1 MSKFKSVQIAQ
12 QRISEILS
20 NAEAERSSLMK
31 QIDEDMENIRK
42 ADAKLREAEASGDT
56 KNFIKA
62 KEPVSNASEILA
74 MHERRL
80 KTLRSGSLI
89 SAEEY
94 QKLCDDIQ
102 KDLRGEME
110 RVKGEMIS
118 HALKMN
124 DLANELNS
132 DATSANAVLA
142 QLQHEVNRDEDQP
155 KDNAG
160 RVIYTT
166 SSQKYVD
173 VSAVVKLGKDAS
185 NNRYFWDQTGIYPD

>member
-20 NAEAERSSLMK
+20 NAEAERSSITK

-42 ADAKLREAEASGDT
+42 ADAKLREAEAYGDT

-62 KEPVSNASEILA
+62 KEAVSNASEILA

-110 RVKGEMIS
+110 RVKGEIIS

-132 DATSANAVLA
+132 DATEANRVLA
-142 QLQHEVNRDEDQP
+142 QLQHDVNRDEDQP

-160 RVIYTT
+160 RVIYQIST
-166 SSQKYVD
+166 QKYVD
-173 VSAVVKLGKDAS
+173 VSAVVKVGKDAS
-185 NNRYFWDQTGIYPD
+185 QNRHFQSVTGIYTD

>member
-20 NAEAERSSLMK
+20 NAEAERSSITK

-62 KEPVSNASEILA
+62 KEAVSNASEILA

-110 RVKGEMIS
+110 RVKGEIIS

-132 DATSANAVLA
+132 DATEANRVLA
-142 QLQHEVNRDEDQP
+142 QLQHDVNRDEDQP

-160 RVIYTT
+160 RVIYQIST
-166 SSQKYVD
+166 QKYVD
-173 VSAVVKLGKDAS
+173 VSAVVRIGKDAS
-185 NNRYFWDQTGIYPD
+185 KDSYFQNVTGIYTD

>member
-62 KEPVSNASEILA
+62 KESVSNASEILA

>member
-20 NAEAERSSLMK
+20 NAEAERSSITK

-62 KEPVSNASEILA
+62 KEAVSNASEILA

-94 QKLCDDIQ
+94 EKLCGDIQ
-102 KDLRGEME
+102 NELKGEME
-110 RVKGEMIS
+110 NIKAEIIS

-124 DLANELNS
+124 DLANELKS
-132 DATSANAVLA
+132 DATEANAVLA
-142 QLQHEVNRDEDQP
+142 TLQHEVNRDQDQP
-155 KDNAG
+155 RDDRGN
-160 RVIYTT
+160 VIYQIGT
-166 SSQKYVD
+166 QKYVD
-173 VSAVVKLGKDAS
+173 VSAVVSIGKGAS
-185 NNRYFWDQTGIYPD
+185 RNRHFQNVTGIYTD